1 MLYIAKKM
9 NGAEV
14 QLQRLSSQEKTL
26 FHRAKMKEVDS
37 FLKNQAVRKCLDDQ
51 ELRRAIGSGRII
63 KARWVLTWKLTPPDE
78 LEQAQKEAKTDPN
91 TVLTCDGGKKAKAR
105 IVLLGVRLGGI

>member
-37 FLKNQAVRKCLDDQ
+37 FLKNQAVLMIKNFVEQLAVAALSKQDGYSPGNSLLRLD
-51 ELRRAIGSGRII
+51 I
-63 KARWVLTWKLTPPDE
+63 
-78 LEQAQKEAKTDPN
+78 
-91 TVLTCDGGKKAKAR
+91 
-105 IVLLGVRLGGI
+105 